1 MVTVC
6 LGGWYLVWFLSLGEW
21 LCVLRLMVPRNSGLI
36 CLMVVVVVA
45 GGDGVVESAKG
56 FFFASGRP
64 ISDISCAFE

>member
-6 LGGWYLVWFLSLGEW
+6 PGGSYLVWFLSLGEW

-45 GGDGVVESAKG
+45 GGGWCRRVCEGLFLRVWEAHFRCKLC
-56 FFFASGRP
+56 
-64 ISDISCAFE
+64 I